1 MGGTVHILM
10 QMVVVCYIL
19 SLTQSTNVMTLLIFG
34 KRETITS
41 VKKSI
46 KLFKVEDY
54 YFFHYRNVIDFMKV
68 NNLKEVK
75 VEIET
80 IEFN

>member
-1 MGGTVHILM
+1 
-10 QMVVVCYIL
+10 
-19 SLTQSTNVMTLLIFG
+19 
-34 KRETITS
+34 

-54 YFFHYRNVIDFMKV
+54 YFFHYNKIVDFMKA